1 MANSPKRPC
10 TICRRKTK
18 SGEQPCIDIGAA
30 VRCNLT
36 IEEDH
41 SDKGEQEPRQRV
53 SRPNGGHQCL
63 LPEPTHQCNSKDNE
77 EAAAESG
84 LEKYF
89 STLDRGGKPLSK
101 EVRNF
106 YEPRFGY
113 DFSKVKVH
121 TNSIDA
127 KSAQSINAIAYTS
140 GNNIVFNDG
149 QYNPDTEPG
158 KKLLAHELTHV
169 VQQNG
174 GRKRTNGLRL

>member
-77 EAAAESG
+77 EAA
-84 LEKYF
+84 K
-89 STLDRGGKPLSK
+89 DRPQFKNVASP
-101 EVRNF
+101 V
-106 YEPRFGY
+106 
-113 DFSKVKVH
+113 
-121 TNSIDA
+121 A
-127 KSAQSINAIAYTS
+127 
-140 GNNIVFNDG
+140 
-149 QYNPDTEPG
+149 
-158 KKLLAHELTHV
+158 
-169 VQQNG
+169 
-174 GRKRTNGLRL
+174 LRGADLFRV